1 MAEKR
6 KDNRGRNLFKGEG
19 QRSDGRYYYQY
30 KNSLNKSKVIYS
42 WTLEELRKREK
53 EIQKDLADSIDET
66 AAKMSLNQ
74 LFELY
79 LSLKDKENFQDST
92 KDDYLGLWNNH
103 IRNTELGNAQIK
115 NIKTSHIKRFYK
127 ELKDK
132 GLSNSTIKKFNT
144 ILRPSFELA
153 LDDDMIRKNP
163 VKKDCVKKYKG
174 EKNVREALTR
184 DEQKK
189 LLDFVESSNVYKIYA
204 PMLRYML
211 GTGCRIGEVIG
222 ITWDD
227 IDMKSRSININHQL
241 KYKKKEDGKTG
252 FMIASPKTDAGK
264 RIIPM
269 TTEVY
274 NALIMQKRYRLFLG
288 TPRDF
293 EVDGYKN
300 FVFVTKNGRPIA
312 PNGFNNAMK
321 NIVSA
326 YNKLEEKKARE
337 EKRKP
342 VLLPHVSAHIF
353 RHTACTRMAEAGMEI
368 KALQYIMGHSNAA
381 VTLDV
386 YTHVHER
393 EIVEEEM
400 TKMEKAM

>member
-274 NALIMQKRYRLFLG
+274 NALIMRKRYRLFLG

-386 YTHVHER
+386 YTHVHEQK
-393 EIVEEEM
+393 IVEEM
-400 TKMEKAM
+400 AKMEKAM

>member
-1 MAEKR
+1 MVEKR

>member
-227 IDMKSRSININHQL
+227 IDMKSRSININHQI

>member
-19 QRSDGRYYYQY
+19 QRGDGRYYYQY
-30 KNSLNKSKVIYS
+30 KNGLNKPKVIYS

-79 LSLKDKENFQDST
+79 LSLKDKENFLNST
-92 KDDYLGLWNNH
+92 RNDYLGLWNNH

-144 ILRPSFELA
+144 MLGPSFELA

-163 VKKDCVKKYKG
+163 VKKECMKKYKG
-174 EKNVREALTR
+174 DKNQREALTQ
-184 DEQKK
+184 DEQKR
-189 LLDFVESSNVYKIYA
+189 LLNFVENNNIYKIYA

-241 KYKKKEDGKTG
+241 KYKKREDGKTA
-252 FMIASPKTDAGK
+252 FMIAAPKTDAGK

-274 NALIMQKRYRLFLG
+274 NALIMQKRYRLFLE
-288 TPRDF
+288 TSRDF

-321 NIVSA
+321 NIINA
-326 YNKLEEKKARE
+326 YNKQEEKKAKE

-342 VLLPHVSAHIF
+342 VMLPHVSAHIF

-386 YTHVHER
+386 YTHVHEQK
-393 EIVEEEM
+393 IVEEM
-400 TKMEKAM
+400 AKMEKAM

>member
-174 EKNVREALTR
+174 EKNVREPLTR

-386 YTHVHER
+386 YTHVHEQK
-393 EIVEEEM
+393 IVEEM
-400 TKMEKAM
+400 AKMEKAM

>member
-1 MAEKR
+1 M
-6 KDNRGRNLFKGEG
+6 
-19 QRSDGRYYYQY
+19 
-30 KNSLNKSKVIYS
+30 
-42 WTLEELRKREK
+42 
-53 EIQKDLADSIDET
+53 
-66 AAKMSLNQ
+66 NQ

-163 VKKDCVKKYKG
+163 VKKDCVKKYNG

>member
-386 YTHVHER
+386 YTHVHEQK
-393 EIVEEEM
+393 IVEEM
-400 TKMEKAM
+400 AKMEKAM

>member
-222 ITWDD
+222 MTWDD

>member
-127 ELKDK
+127 ELKEK

-189 LLDFVESSNVYKIYA
+189 MLDFVESSNVYKIYA